1 VIHADAFGGSHL
13 INAALL
19 AGPAMF
25 LGAKVILEGSLV
37 IRQNIDSVLN
47 VQLFDGLFRARFVNL
62 LRLFSDFALFVKK

>member
-1 VIHADAFGGSHL
+1 
-13 INAALL
+13 
-19 AGPAMF
+19 MF

>member
-47 VQLFDGLFRARFVNL
+47 VQLFDGLFARFVNL
-62 LRLFSDFALFVKK
+62 LQLFSDFALFVKK

>member
-47 VQLFDGLFRARFVNL
+47 VQLFDGLFARFVNL